1 MGKLFEYALLRVV
14 PRVERGEFINAG
26 VVLHCSE
33 ANFLDARVHLD
44 QERLSVLDPAL
55 DHASVLA
62 HLEAARLVC
71 AGDHR
76 AGPIGLLPRSQRF
89 GWLGVLRRSLS
100 PDPRGGPDVVEQLAR
115 VHSRRVAFLEAPAGV
130 QRDALAG
137 EILELGR
144 ARGSLRMG
152 VGGQQSASGG
162 KDGTECPS
170 FHGSWPTDLGCR
182 SLTTSF

>member
-1 MGKLFEYALLRVV
+1 MSKLFEYTLLRVV

-44 QERLSVLDPAL
+44 HGRLSALDSEL

-71 AGDHR
+71 TGDRR

-89 GWLGVLRRSLS
+89 GWLVAPRSTVVQPSPVHTGFAADPEEALEHLLRTMVY
-100 PDPRGGPDVVEQLAR
+100 P
-115 VHSRRVAFLEAPAGV
+115 PA
-130 QRDALAG
+130 
-137 EILELGR
+137 
-144 ARGSLRMG
+144 
-152 VGGQQSASGG
+152 
-162 KDGTECPS
+162 
-170 FHGSWPTDLGCR
+170 
-182 SLTTSF
+182 